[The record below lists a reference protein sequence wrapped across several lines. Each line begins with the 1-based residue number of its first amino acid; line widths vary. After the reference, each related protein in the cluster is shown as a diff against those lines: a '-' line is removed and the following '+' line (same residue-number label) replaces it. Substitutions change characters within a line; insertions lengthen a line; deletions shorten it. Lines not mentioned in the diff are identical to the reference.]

1 MRPESPN
8 RDSLKD
14 ILPTVALLG
23 AVVFLSQLAC
33 SKKVRQEVKRR
44 DGFKSVWSGK
54 TENLEVAHIS
64 HDRDDASYNTSQNAR
79 TLTTGEHLWDHINR
93 HGRNGSADKTRAL
106 WRYGVGFGIGQ

>member
-1 MRPESPN
+1 MISHELITHAIDLSP
-8 RDSLKD
+8 LAIP
-14 ILPTVALLG
+14 ILM
-23 AVVFLSQLAC
+23 AC

-93 HGRNGSADKTRAL
+93 HGRNGLTEAQNNWAIMAIWRRFWGLDK
-106 WRYGVGFGIGQ
+106 